1 MFLRRDTSLAPTL
14 SILYAANQVSHVT
27 ELMYRS
33 IYTGTECF
41 KAVGHS
47 THFDRWIQIECSHP
61 LFFYLQSM
69 AISGNAATVPPRRG
83 RVSSKLQ
90 QDATAS
96 AAPPSSPLL
105 LPSWPWM
112 PPSQPGLAASS
123 SAHFDSITAA
133 SPSLPSL
140 PSPPSNLL
148 AFLEIFSKRTGVR
161 EEEKERGREEKKK
174 IEC

>member
-1 MFLRRDTSLAPTL
+1 LT
-14 SILYAANQVSHVT
+14 
-27 ELMYRS
+27 
-33 IYTGTECF
+33 
-41 KAVGHS
+41 
-47 THFDRWIQIECSHP
+47 
-61 LFFYLQSM
+61 
-69 AISGNAATVPPRRG
+69 
-83 RVSSKLQ
+83 
-90 QDATAS
+90 
-96 AAPPSSPLL
+96 
-105 LPSWPWM
+105 
-112 PPSQPGLAASS
+112 ASS